1 MKSGFIFEKVI
12 DSVVKSVLKE
22 ITDNGNEID
31 KIKELYREIEKLLY
45 FKCSDW
51 HYCHLKYNW
60 EKYINSLREIPIKL
74 LSKYSTG
81 IETRRFIRKCSKIEY
96 PMSLKNKH
104 ITQKEMANALKN
116 VLNYAYKIYG
126 NYINNIE

>member
-1 MKSGFIFEKVI
+1 MKNGLILEMVI

-22 ITDNGNEID
+22 ITDNGNGID
-31 KIKELYREIEKLLY
+31 KIQELYREIEKLLY

-74 LSKYSTG
+74 LGDYSTD
-81 IETRRFIRKCSKIEY
+81 IETRRFVRKCSKIDY
-96 PMSLKNKH
+96 PMSLKSKH
-104 ITQKEMANALKN
+104 ISQTEMANALKG

-126 NYINNIE
+126 DYINS